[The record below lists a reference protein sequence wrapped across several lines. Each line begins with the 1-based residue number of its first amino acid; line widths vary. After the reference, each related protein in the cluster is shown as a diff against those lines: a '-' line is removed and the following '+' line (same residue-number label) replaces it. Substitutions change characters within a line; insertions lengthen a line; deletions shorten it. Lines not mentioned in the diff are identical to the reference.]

1 MSTKDETKKVANA
14 AEVKPA
20 NANGLMRKNKQEL
33 VDIILRKDKEEI
45 ESNAKIE
52 TLETRV
58 KGLNSLLDDKNKE
71 TKEYNRTIDDL
82 NGKLN
87 ESKST
92 IIDLQLHYDDAKRD
106 AKVYKISTIV
116 FGIVA
121 IIGIGVILF
130 I

>member
-1 MSTKDETKKVANA
+1 MSTKSETKKVANA

-45 ESNAKIE
+45 ESNVKIE

-58 KGLNSLLDDKNKE
+58 KSLNSLLDDKNKE
-71 TKEYNRTIDDL
+71 SREYNRTIDDL

-87 ESKST
+87 ESEST
-92 IIDLQLHYDDAKRD
+92 IIDLQRHYDDAKRD
-106 AKVYKISTIV
+106 ARDYKISTIV
-116 FGIVA
+116 FGVVA
-121 IIGIGVILF
+121 IIAIGVILF